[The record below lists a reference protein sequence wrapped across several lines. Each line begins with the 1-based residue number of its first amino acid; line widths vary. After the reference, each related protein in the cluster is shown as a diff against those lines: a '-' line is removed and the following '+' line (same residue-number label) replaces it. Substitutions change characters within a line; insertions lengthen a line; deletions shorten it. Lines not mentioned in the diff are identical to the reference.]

1 MGIGNR
7 ASGIGNRINS
17 FKYLSLYAPCH
28 CPLTAGAS
36 TERQSQIARLTRR
49 QVAQR
54 REPPHAT
61 GSATRCLGN
70 LPSPSPDA
78 PSCVEDRFANATTNR
93 RYRQPRP
100 WTHRNALP
108 PLCPI
113 PHYPITNIAPIINSL
128 KVNAFDAGVCRSD
141 RFLKIFSYAR
151 DI

>member
-1 MGIGNR
+1 MLMGIGNR

-17 FKYLSLYAPCH
+17 FKSPSLYAPCH

-36 TERQSQIARLTRR
+36 PVGDAARTTERQSQIARLTRR

-78 PSCVEDRFANATTNR
+78 PRTGDAPASKIASLTPLRIDGTGNRARGLTAT
-93 RYRQPRP
+93 
-100 WTHRNALP
+100 HCLP
-108 PLCPI
+108 YAPS
-113 PHYPITNIAPIINSL
+113 PIT
-128 KVNAFDAGVCRSD
+128 R
-141 RFLKIFSYAR
+141 
-151 DI
+151 